1 MRRDSGDAFTEDMD
15 QRERS
20 LLAGL
25 PEIGGAAGQPGWNG
39 LWQNAVGRSMGR
51 DGAVTHVGERRGEGL
66 LATIWAEV
74 TR

>member
-1 MRRDSGDAFTEDMD
+1 MD
-15 QRERS
+15 QREMA

-25 PEIGGAAGQPGWNG
+25 PEVGYATGTTRWDG

-51 DGAVTHVGERRGEGL
+51 DGSTDAHVDDGARGEGL
-66 LATIWAEV
+66 LATIWAEL

>member
-1 MRRDSGDAFTEDMD
+1 MD
-15 QRERS
+15 QRERA

-25 PEIGGAAGQPGWNG
+25 PEVGYAAGVPGWDG

-51 DGAVTHVGERRGEGL
+51 DGASVTHVDEGVRGEGL
-66 LATIWAEV
+66 LATIWAEL